1 MITNKVLKKLKQK
14 KNKKKGFTLIELT
27 VVLAIMAL
35 MITVIAPSFSDIKDG
50 AKSKVDNQ
58 NCSVIERSV
67 EMLLAE
73 GVISETGNFDIT
85 ITPGEDGVTSDG
97 ISGTKAAS
105 DLANLLYDLGKPH
118 TGDSYLA
125 EVVDGK
131 KVNAKVIPE
140 KTPEVNQGS

>member
-35 MITVIAPSFSDIKDG
+35 IITVIAPNFSEIKD
-50 AKSKVDNQ
+50 KSESKVDDQ
-58 NCSVIERSV
+58 NCSVVERSV

-73 GVISETGNFDIT
+73 GVITETGNFNIT
-85 ITPGEDGVTSDG
+85 ITPGDNGVTSAEITG
-97 ISGTKAAS
+97 IKAAN
-105 DLANLLYDLGKPH
+105 DLAKLLYDLGKPH

-125 EVVDGK
+125 EVVEGK

-140 KTPEVNQGS
+140 KTPEVNQES

>member
-35 MITVIAPSFSDIKDG
+35 IITVIAPNFSEIKD
-50 AKSKVDNQ
+50 KSESKVDDQ
-58 NCSVIERSV
+58 NCSVVERSV

-73 GVISETGNFDIT
+73 GVITETGNFNIT
-85 ITPGEDGVTSDG
+85 ITPGDNGVTSAEITG
-97 ISGTKAAS
+97 IKAAN
-105 DLANLLYDLGKPH
+105 DLAKLLYDLGKPH

-140 KTPEVNQGS
+140 KTPEVNQES

>member
-35 MITVIAPSFSDIKDG
+35 IITVIAPNFSEIKD
-50 AKSKVDNQ
+50 KSESKVDDQ
-58 NCSVIERSV
+58 NCSVVERSV

-73 GVISETGNFDIT
+73 GVITETGNFNIT
-85 ITPGEDGVTSDG
+85 ITPGDNGVTSAEITG
-97 ISGTKAAS
+97 IKAAN
-105 DLANLLYDLGKPH
+105 DLAKLLYDLGKPH